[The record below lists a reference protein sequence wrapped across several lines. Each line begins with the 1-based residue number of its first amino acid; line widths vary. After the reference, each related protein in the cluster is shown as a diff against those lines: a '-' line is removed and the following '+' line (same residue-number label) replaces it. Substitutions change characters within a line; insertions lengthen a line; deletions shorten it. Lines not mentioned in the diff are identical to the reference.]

1 MKKRFLLAVPTLA
14 LLLAAPAVFAAPPSP
29 VAPVVSSEADQ
40 TGLALT
46 IYNDNLAL
54 VKDRRTVRLG
64 TGNGELRFMDVA
76 SQIIPASVSVTSPTG
91 GLQVLEQ
98 NYEYDL
104 LSPQKLLDK
113 YVGKEVKLYQKN
125 PQTEREEVVSATLL
139 STNGGPVYRIG
150 NEITF
155 GHPGRVIF
163 PRVPDDLIAR
173 PTLVWLLANS
183 GRGPRELDVSYLTGG
198 IGWRA
203 DYVLTLNEGDDLADL
218 AGWVTIDNRS
228 GTTYRNA
235 TLKLV
240 AGDINRVPEQQFRK
254 EALVMRSA
262 AAPAPQF
269 REEGFFEYH
278 LYTLQRPSTIKDN
291 QAKQLSLLQAGG
303 IPLQKEFL
311 LKGDAFSYLNPAG
324 EAAGNRKVGVFVEF
338 ANRAEEHLGLPLP
351 KGIVRVYKRDKDGSL
366 QFVGEDTIDHTP
378 AKEKVRVKLGDA
390 FDVVGERRQTDWK
403 KIASDTYEAAF
414 RITLRNHKQQD
425 IAVRVVEPV
434 PGDWTILSST
444 VPCRTGEGHT
454 AEFTVPVPKDGEAIL
469 DYRVRLRY

>member
-1 MKKRFLLAVPTLA
+1 MTKRFLLAVPTLA
-14 LLLAAPAVFAAPPSP
+14 LLLAAPAVPAAPLAPASP
-29 VAPVVSSEADQ
+29 TVSSEADQ

-46 IYNDNLAL
+46 VYNANLAL

-64 TGNGELRFMDVA
+64 AGSGELRFMDVA
-76 SQIIPASVSVTSPTG
+76 SQIIPTSVSVTSPSD
-91 GLQVLEQ
+91 GLRVLEQ

-125 PQTEREEVVSATLL
+125 PQTEREEVVNATLL
-139 STNGGPVYRIG
+139 STTGGPVYRIG
-150 NEITF
+150 DEITF

-163 PRVPDDLIAR
+163 PRVPEDLIAR
-173 PTLVWLLANS
+173 PTLVWLLENS
-183 GRGPRELDVSYLTGG
+183 RGGPRDLEASYLTGG
-198 IGWRA
+198 ISWRA
-203 DYVLTLNEGDDLADL
+203 DYVLTLDERDERGDL

-228 GTTYRNA
+228 GVTYRNA

-240 AGDINRVPEQQFRK
+240 AGDINRVPEQEFRK

-262 AAPAPQF
+262 AVPAPQF

-278 LYTLQRPSTIKDN
+278 LYTLQRPSTLKDN
-291 QAKQLSLLQAGG
+291 QTKQLSLLQAGG

-311 LKGDAFSYLNPAG
+311 FKGDAFSYLNPAG

-390 FDVVGERRQTDWK
+390 FDVVGERRQTEWK

-434 PGDWTILSST
+434 PGDWTVLSSSL
-444 VPCRTGEGHT
+444 PYRTGEGH
-454 AEFTVPVPKDGEAIL
+454 AVEFTVPVPKDGEATL